1 MGKIDENVFD
11 AVMED
16 IAERG
21 LSMVKACAAHGVHKG
36 CMWRFIE
43 ENDERRAK
51 YARARA
57 QQADLFG
64 EKVSEIAA
72 GVLSGE
78 IDYNAARVAIDGYKW
93 TAGKMK
99 PKRWGDRVDHNVN
112 GEIHVKRMLLND
124 EVDSPKALPQVIDVE
139 AKESND

>member
-78 IDYNAARVAIDGYKW
+78 IDYNAARVAMDGYKW

-99 PKRWGDRVDHNVN
+99 PKRWGDRVDHHVD
-112 GEIHVKRMLLND
+112 GEVVHIKQIAWV
-124 EVDSPKALPQVIDVE
+124 EETPKALPTGADEKIAGGE
-139 AKESND
+139 T